1 MQYITDATGN
11 KVSVI
16 LPLVTWRAVLDR
28 YPELNELVEDTP
40 NKLTMSA
47 ITEIQEGKGSTTSL
61 EELSREWESD

>member
-40 NKLTMSA
+40 NKLTLSA

>member
-11 KVSVI
+11 KISVI
-16 LPLVTWRAVLDR
+16 LPFVTWRAVLDR

-47 ITEIQEGKGSTTSL
+47 ITEIQEGKGSITSL